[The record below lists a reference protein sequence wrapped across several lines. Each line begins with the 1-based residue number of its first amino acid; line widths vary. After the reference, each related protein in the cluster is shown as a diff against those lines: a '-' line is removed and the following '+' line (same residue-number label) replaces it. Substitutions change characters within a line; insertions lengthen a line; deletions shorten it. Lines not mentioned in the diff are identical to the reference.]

1 MLLRPKNGVI
11 VMEQLHY
18 ADEMKS
24 ATEVP
29 IPEGDVKDSE
39 LKLAKQLI
47 DQGTSET
54 FEPAKYKDTVR
65 ERVLEAIQ
73 GKVEGHE
80 ITTEPAQ
87 DGGGKIIDLMEALKA
102 SLASA
107 ADEDDEEEA
116 PKKKKA
122 RKAS

>member
-1 MLLRPKNGVI
+1 
-11 VMEQLHY
+11 
-18 ADEMKS
+18 
-24 ATEVP
+24 
-29 IPEGDVKDSE
+29 
-39 LKLAKQLI
+39 
-47 DQGTSET
+47 
-54 FEPAKYKDTVR
+54 VR

-102 SLASA
+102 SLAGAGSGG
-107 ADEDDEEEA
+107 EEEEEES
-116 PKKKKA
+116 KKKKA